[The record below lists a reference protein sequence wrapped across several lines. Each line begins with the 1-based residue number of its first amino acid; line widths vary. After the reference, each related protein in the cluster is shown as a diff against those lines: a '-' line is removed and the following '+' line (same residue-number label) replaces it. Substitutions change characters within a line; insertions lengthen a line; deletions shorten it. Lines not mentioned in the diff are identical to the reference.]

1 MRSKVLVLATIALA
15 GTALLTA
22 ACSSGDDNASNT
34 PAATNTAAGASQSTG
49 ASQPLNVTITAHDF
63 GFDKTSITAAP
74 GQVVNITFKN
84 TGNAEHSFN
93 VGTTVVA
100 DAKGGD
106 TATGSFTAS
115 SSTVEF
121 HCRFHSSMTGT
132 ISLGGV
138 SGAIGTNPPSSPAA
152 AGIGGYSY

>member
-1 MRSKVLVLATIALA
+1 MRSKVLILATIALA

-34 PAATNTAAGASQSTG
+34 TAATNTAAGASQSTG

-115 SSTVEF
+115 SSTTEF

-132 ISLGGV
+132 ITV
-138 SGAIGTNPPSSPAA
+138 SGSSSQNLTSPTAAA